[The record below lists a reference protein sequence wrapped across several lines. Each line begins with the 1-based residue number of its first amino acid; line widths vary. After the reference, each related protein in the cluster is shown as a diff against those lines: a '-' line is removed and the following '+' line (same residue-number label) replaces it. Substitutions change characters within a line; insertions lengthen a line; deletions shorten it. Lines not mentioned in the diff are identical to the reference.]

1 MAKIHAVS
9 EGASAPAVE
18 AVGLVKRFG
27 ATEALR
33 GVDLSVDRATVARGC
48 SARTARE
55 RRPPCASSP
64 RC

>member
-33 GVDLSVDRATVARGC
+33 GVDLSVDRATVLGC
-48 SARTARE
+48 SARTAPARP
-55 RRPPCASSP
+55 PPCASSR